1 MGKIFSN
8 YEIIYLLLLIMNSGN
23 DDNDNDNEDVFN
35 GFFINFQKSLD
46 DFYDSDV
53 LLINHYNEDEII
65 YYIFINYIYDI
76 YKTLLEKSTRDIKI
90 IINNDSLR
98 LKTVENYRK
107 IYNTINSLLKN
118 PNKEF
123 INFLKKNLRI
133 NEDYKKTIDSKYLLT
148 FIYKYSKLDIRY
160 IKGYDSFLTYL
171 YLNILYKFDNQI
183 KINYKKYD
191 NIIPSLDIYKFKDLE
206 DKKFYFELTSKQQK
220 MAEGLLN
227 DKRLLLKILGERY
240 YDYSQKRIIKNNTYF
255 IITAEI
261 FEYINSLNGDNIFDD
276 YKSLSIID
284 YDIYKYED
292 YDDNETKEENIETNI
307 IRYASY
313 IYRDD
318 VSVKNYSKLV
328 KYYLL
333 GIKRRLNTRILNFG
347 YEMIYK
353 MNNKINKDEI
363 ENNLI
368 RELSKSNI
376 ELDIDDI
383 NKYKNPENKK
393 YKIDILDIL
402 NRYYDKLT
410 YDIIITYLSKLYKLD
425 DNNKLQIKIQD
436 LLYKKEIYG
445 GSGSSIE
452 DKSSIKS
459 EKEISKFESTEK
471 AVNILLNNDRING
484 LEKNI
489 KKINDIIRKS
499 DDAGQSEKLLSQSI
513 YIFKPQ
519 GGIKHTDAYFN
530 KYEDYDNTETFN
542 RKQGILTTEALKID
556 EANNTF
562 STIQTILGQL
572 KSKKSDIISVNKKI
586 VELLNKFNDEM
597 INEKWE
603 KISNSSKGKY
613 VKELN
618 DLISPIKD
626 LLENIKKTT
635 ELQEYPIIKE
645 IYKIYIKYENRE
657 DNQDENYDLNAIK
670 YIDNF
675 IKYNK
680 EIIENNLEK
689 VKLLLS
695 RYELMIE
702 AFENILKSPKNNNN
716 NRQNG
721 GTNIIKKYMGGEN
734 NEDIK
739 NKLDKLKSSDTLNN
753 LLINLKKL
761 KGNRD
766 IKNNIEKRLAADNF
780 IDKDGFN
787 LFDKLML
794 NYNKDYNN
802 KEIPHEITKN
812 KFYNKVKNLNL
823 DPEEELEITINDKII
838 FVVMIYIIRIISL
851 YMCYNIID
859 NNYVT
864 SIHNILV
871 SYIIWYIIIFVGIV
885 LIINIDTF
893 KLRILVN
900 YMNLHIN
907 SFNLLLHLILMGI
920 FIYIIYLLI
929 IKIDVGEAVKL
940 ELNDREKIKL
950 KYKLDLLTIFIYIF
964 ICILIFII

>member
-1 MGKIFSN
+1 
-8 YEIIYLLLLIMNSGN
+8 
-23 DDNDNDNEDVFN
+23 
-35 GFFINFQKSLD
+35 
-46 DFYDSDV
+46 
-53 LLINHYNEDEII
+53 
-65 YYIFINYIYDI
+65 
-76 YKTLLEKSTRDIKI
+76 LEKSTRDIKI

-107 IYNTINSLLKN
+107 IYNTLNSLLKN

-133 NEDYKKTIDSKYLLT
+133 NETYKKTIDSKYLLT
-148 FIYKYSKLDIRY
+148 FIYKYSKLDVRY

-240 YDYSQKRIIKNNTYF
+240 YDYSQKRITKNNTNF

-292 YDDNETKEENIETNI
+292 YEETKEENIETNI

-318 VSVKNYSKLV
+318 ISVKNYSKLV
-328 KYYLL
+328 KYYLI

-353 MNNKINKDEI
+353 MSNKINKEEI

-376 ELDIDDI
+376 ELDIEDI

-436 LLYKKEIYG
+436 LLYRKEIYG
-445 GSGSSIE
+445 GAESSIE
-452 DKSSIKS
+452 DKSSTKS

-471 AVNILLNNDRING
+471 AVNILLNNDRIAG

-489 KKINDIIRKS
+489 KRINDIIRKS
-499 DDAGQSEKLLSQSI
+499 DDAEQSEKLLSQSI
-513 YIFKPQ
+513 YIFKAQ
-519 GGIKHTDAYFN
+519 GGIHNVDAFFTTF
-530 KYEDYDNTETFN
+530 EDYENTEIFN
-542 RKQGILTTEALKID
+542 RKQGILTTEALNKD
-556 EANNTF
+556 KSNSTF

-586 VELLNKFNDEM
+586 VELLNKFNTEM
-597 INEKWE
+597 INDQLEKMP
-603 KISNSSKGKY
+603 NSSSGKY

-618 DLISPIKD
+618 DLILPIKD
-626 LLENIKKTT
+626 LLDNIKKTP

-645 IYKIYIKYENRE
+645 IYKNYINYENKE
-657 DNQDENYDLNAIK
+657 DNQDENYNLNAIK

-680 EIIENNLEK
+680 EIIQNNLDK

-702 AFENILKSPKNNNN
+702 AFDNIVKSPKSNNK
-716 NRQNG
+716 QG
-721 GTNIIKKYMGGEN
+721 GTNNIKKYLGGDN
-734 NEDIK
+734 KDIK
-739 NKLDKLKSSDTLNN
+739 LKLDKLKSSDSLNN
-753 LLINLKKL
+753 LLINLKRL

-766 IKNNIEKRLAADNF
+766 IKNNVEKRMAADNF

-794 NYNKDYNN
+794 NYDKDYNN

-823 DPEEELEITINDKII
+823 DPEEELQITTNDKII

-851 YMCYNIID
+851 YICYNIID

-864 SIHNILV
+864 IIHNILG
-871 SYIIWYIIIFVGIV
+871 SYIIWYIIIFGGII

-900 YMNLHIN
+900 YMNMHIN

-929 IKIDVGEAVKL
+929 IKIDLGEVAKL